1 MIKKFC
7 NKCGIEITDFN
18 KIVKLNITYPK
29 YEEDS
34 IFITFECCILCVDE
48 LLIKDGDY
56 IVLRKKYE
64 VD

>member
-7 NKCGIEITDFN
+7 DKCGIEITDFN

-48 LLIKDGDY
+48 LLFF
-56 IVLRKKYE
+56 LNC
-64 VD
+64 